1 MFDGSFRKFVA
12 TLLPNNPLVPIP
24 RTDEL
29 YTTKIGFD
37 LSDIRYTD
45 SAGGARDFPQLEG
58 VKINEHWAIIYSK
71 YDIGCALERHTG
83 LECKGYMHESAVKIA
98 ANIVIYSTLP

>member
-1 MFDGSFRKFVA
+1 MTTRA
-12 TLLPNNPLVPIP
+12 LVPIP

-37 LSDIRYTD
+37 LADVRYTD

-58 VKINEHWAIIYSK
+58 VKINDHWAIIYSK
-71 YDIGCALERHTG
+71 IDIGTQRG
-83 LECKGYMHESAVKIA
+83 GYQGRVRDGGRAGQA
-98 ANIVIYSTLP
+98 AGDRPLS